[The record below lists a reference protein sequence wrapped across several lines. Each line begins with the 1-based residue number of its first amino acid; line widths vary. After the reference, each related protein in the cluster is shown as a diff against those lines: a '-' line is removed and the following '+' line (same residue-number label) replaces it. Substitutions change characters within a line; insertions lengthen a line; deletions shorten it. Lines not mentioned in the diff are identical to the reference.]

1 MKKSKKVKNSMGV
14 GASRWQNAWI
24 YTVMIIYAVVCIFPF
39 LLVLSISLTDETAL
53 SLSGYSLIPSVF
65 STEAYEYLF
74 KNPISIIRGY
84 GVTIGTTLVGTF
96 LSLVLTAMLAY
107 VISRKDYPYR
117 KFLSVFVLITM
128 LFNAGLVPWYLVYT
142 NVLDFKD
149 SLLALLIP
157 GMLVS
162 GFNVFVMRTFFRS
175 SVPDSLIDSACIDGA
190 GEFRIFAQIVLPLS
204 KPALASIGFMT
215 ALSYWNNWYNSMVFI
230 NDQEK
235 YSLQYLMTRT
245 LLNIQALK
253 TSLQMGNLS
262 PEMMQIIAD
271 MPSNSV
277 RMAMAIVGIGPMLFI
292 FPFAQKYFVT
302 GLTLGAVKE

>member
-1 MKKSKKVKNSMGV
+1 MIKSKKIKTNMGV
-14 GASRWQNAWI
+14 GSSRWQNTWI
-24 YTVMIIYAVVCIFPF
+24 YIVMIVYAAICIFPF
-39 LLVLSISLTDETAL
+39 LLVLSISLTDEKAL
-53 SLSGYSLIPSVF
+53 LLNGYSLIPSEF
-65 STEAYEYLF
+65 SLEAYKYLF
-74 KNPISIIRGY
+74 KNPVSIIRGY

-96 LSLVLTAMLAY
+96 LGLMMTALLAY

-117 KFLSVFVLITM
+117 KGLSVFVLITM

-142 NVLDFKD
+142 NVLNFKD

-157 GMLVS
+157 NMLVS
-162 GFNVFVMRTFFRS
+162 GFNVFVMRTFFQN
-175 SVPDSLIDSACIDGA
+175 SVPDSLIDSACMDGA
-190 GEFRIFAQIVLPLS
+190 SELRIFAQIVLPLS

-215 ALSYWNNWYNSMVFI
+215 ALNYWNNWYNSMVFI
-230 NDQEK
+230 NEQEK
-235 YSLQYLMTRT
+235 FSLQYLMTRT
-245 LLNIQALK
+245 LLNIQSLK
-253 TSLQMGNLS
+253 SAMQMGNLS
-262 PEMMQIIAD
+262 PEMMKIIAE

>member
-1 MKKSKKVKNSMGV
+1 MNKSKKVKTSMGV
-14 GASRWQNAWI
+14 GASRWQNTWI
-24 YTVMIIYAVVCIFPF
+24 YIVMVFYAVLCIFPF
-39 LLVLSISLTDETAL
+39 LLVLSISLTDESAL
-53 SLSGYSLIPSVF
+53 SLNGYGLIPSEF
-65 STEAYEYLF
+65 SVEAYKYLF
-74 KNPISIIRGY
+74 KNPVSIIRGY
-84 GVTIGTTLVGTF
+84 GVTIGTTLLGTF
-96 LSLVLTAMLAY
+96 LSLMMTALLAY

-117 KFLSVFVLITM
+117 KAISVFVLITM

-142 NVLDFKD
+142 NVLNFKD
-149 SLLALLIP
+149 SYLALLIP

-162 GFNVFVMRTFFRS
+162 GFNVFVMRTFFHS
-175 SVPDSLIDSACIDGA
+175 SVPDSLIDSACIDCA
-190 GEFRIFAQIVLPLS
+190 REIRIFGQIVLPLS

-235 YSLQYLMTRT
+235 FSLQYLMTRT
-245 LLNIQALK
+245 LLNIQSLK
-253 TSLQMGNLS
+253 SAMQMGNLS
-262 PEMMQIIAD
+262 PEMMKIIAD